1 MGRINNVL
9 HAYQRFTF
17 RDGAPYHEMSPE
29 QLRNEERRARR
40 RANWIGIPGA
50 ILVLGGLGYGLIGG
64 PHDSPETDEMAAAA
78 VAAVAGA
85 GMVLV
90 AGACNT
96 SSSELRD
103 ELDRRQ
109 RNAELGNKYMKVIG
123 QSESAMNLELLTP
136 TQE

>member
-1 MGRINNVL
+1 MGRINNVI
-9 HAYQRFTF
+9 HAYQRFIF
-17 RDGAPYHEMSPE
+17 REGAPYNAMSPE
-29 QLRNEERRARR
+29 QLRSEERRARR

-85 GMVLV
+85 GMILV

-96 SSSELRD
+96 SSSEMRD
-103 ELDRRQ
+103 ELDHRQ
-109 RNAELGNKYMKVIG
+109 RNAALGNSYLKVIG
-123 QSESAMNLELLTP
+123 QSDSAMTLEQLTT